1 MELYNIHWRIWF
13 LALKI
18 MFHKDSSML
27 SCISELHSS
36 LWLKCMLL
44 YGGNAFCVSTHH
56 LVDVWVVSIFCPLW
70 IRLPWVS
77 VYKALWGHDCYI
89 LQWAVWR
96 SRNQEVLVRE
106 VDTELALE
114 GLFSLLKILWSILF
128 PVYLLSSCPSH
139 SFIYSASNQE
149 AQFFRHFL
157 RLSDA

>member
-1 MELYNIHWRIWF
+1 MELYSIHWCIWF
-13 LALKI
+13 LAPRI

-44 YGGNAFCVSTHH
+44 YGYNAFCVSTHH

-89 LQWAVWR
+89 PEIKKSWLERWTLNLHLNNCSLYLRFCEA
-96 SRNQEVLVRE
+96 SYFLSIFFLLVHLTHSSTQPVTRKHN
-106 VDTELALE
+106 
-114 GLFSLLKILWSILF
+114 FSGT
-128 PVYLLSSCPSH
+128 
-139 SFIYSASNQE
+139 
-149 AQFFRHFL
+149 FL
-157 RLSDA
+157 DWVMLN